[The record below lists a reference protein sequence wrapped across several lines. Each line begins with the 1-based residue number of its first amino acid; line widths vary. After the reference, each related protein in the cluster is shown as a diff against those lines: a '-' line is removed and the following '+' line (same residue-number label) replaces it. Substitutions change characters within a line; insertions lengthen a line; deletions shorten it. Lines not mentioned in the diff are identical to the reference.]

1 MQKSHTKMKMHSYK
15 VTSSE
20 PAYPVSPSTSSTSSA
35 SATHKKVQPFLL
47 LLHSLVK
54 VKLVRMKTLMMTYF
68 YSMNSK

>member
-1 MQKSHTKMKMHSYK
+1 MKMHSYK

-20 PAYPVSPSTSSTSSA
+20 PAYPVSPSTSSA

-54 VKLVRMKTLMMTYF
+54 VKLMRMKTLMMTYF

>member
-20 PAYPVSPSTSSTSSA
+20 PAYPVSPSTS

>member
-1 MQKSHTKMKMHSYK
+1 MKTHSYK

-47 LLHSLVK
+47 LLLHSLVK
-54 VKLVRMKTLMMTYF
+54 VKLMRMKTLMMTYL
-68 YSMNSK
+68 YSINSK